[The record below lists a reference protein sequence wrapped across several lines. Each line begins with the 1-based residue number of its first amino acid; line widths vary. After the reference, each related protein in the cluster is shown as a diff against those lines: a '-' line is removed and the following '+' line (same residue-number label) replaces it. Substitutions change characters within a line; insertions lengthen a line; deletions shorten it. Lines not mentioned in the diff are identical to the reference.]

1 MSESNKD
8 TSEGY
13 DFSDLSIDD
22 TINIDDN
29 AAINPISNCVLINW
43 KSIHE
48 SIGKNKTFSIDMNKF
63 PFQQVYV
70 LNSSKKLLLDI
81 SKWQNYEDIGDDYNR
96 ELTKLV
102 IRLQPEL
109 SIWERLEP
117 SLRLW
122 LTIFPNRKQKSTSG
136 SGDEIPR

>member
-1 MSESNKD
+1 MCGFSVVFFSVFGIDFSVSSSTILLCVLCDQSCVLAKMSESNKD

-29 AAINPISNCVLINW
+29 AAINPIPNCVLINW

-48 SIGKNKTFSIDMNKF
+48 SKGKNKTFSIDMNKF

-96 ELTKLV
+96 K
-102 IRLQPEL
+102 
-109 SIWERLEP
+109 
-117 SLRLW
+117 
-122 LTIFPNRKQKSTSG
+122 RKKKRA
-136 SGDEIPR
+136 I

>member
-1 MSESNKD
+1 MCGFSVVFFSVFGIDFSVSSSTILLCVSCDQSCVLAKMSESNKD

-96 ELTKLV
+96 E
-102 IRLQPEL
+102 RLKKRA
-109 SIWERLEP
+109 I
-117 SLRLW
+117 
-122 LTIFPNRKQKSTSG
+122 
-136 SGDEIPR
+136 